1 MTKNLLDNWKVQVII
16 ILGFSIALIIAC
28 GIGIKLQKENAS
40 LSYRVE
46 SLEYR
51 LYDLNTKE
59 FTHCFGAAMENY
71 SACYDKTTDIAT
83 ECPEI
88 KQCNAKF
95 TENEQWYK
103 DW

>member
-1 MTKNLLDNWKVQVII
+1 MTPMRTYHTLVLVMYLVLVFLVII
-16 ILGFSIALIIAC
+16 TVALV
-28 GIGIKLQKENAS
+28 KENAS

-51 LYDLNTKE
+51 LYDLNQKE

-71 SACYDKTTDIAT
+71 SACYDKTTEIAA

-88 KQCNAKF
+88 KACNAKF